1 MKTFLTQLKHVKTNQ
16 WKENEKKFFCVS
28 LSLLLSLDSLNVS
41 SSFKLAFSS
50 LTICCFGFTVC
61 SSLNLL

>member
-1 MKTFLTQLKHVKTNQ
+1 MKTFLTQLKHVKTSQ
-16 WKENEKKFFCVS
+16 WKEKEKFFCVA
-28 LSLLLSLDSLNVS
+28 LNLLLSLDSLNVS